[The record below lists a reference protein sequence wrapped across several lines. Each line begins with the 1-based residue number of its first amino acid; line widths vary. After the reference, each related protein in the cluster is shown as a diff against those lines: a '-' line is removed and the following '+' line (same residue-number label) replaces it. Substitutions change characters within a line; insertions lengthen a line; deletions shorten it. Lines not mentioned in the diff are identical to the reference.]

1 MKPDRLQFSQRIG
14 WAVIVALMVACSWL
28 PQIDAAANQLV
39 DSGMK
44 RALLS
49 FASARVLN
57 GVISVAQ
64 GTEVALQPGGMGVIL
79 SLGQVLD
86 PVNDLVE
93 QFSNLMLIASVSFG
107 AQKMLMSI
115 GGNWVVSLGLTITA
129 AAWIFF
135 YLRRLYTPAWLSR
148 VLVIL
153 LMIRFALPVITI
165 GTDMLFQKFMA
176 ADYHANQQSISVAS
190 EQLNE
195 LTPPQQIT
203 KENPGVIKK
212 FQNWWGEKSSQL
224 DVKSR
229 FDQLKLAAENAT
241 QHIVNLIVI
250 FLLQTLVIPLLILW
264 MLYSIAR
271 RVFERPARITIEN
284 PSGNR

>member
-1 MKPDRLQFSQRIG
+1 MKPDRVQLSRRIA
-14 WAVIVALMVACSWL
+14 WAVIVAVMVACSWL
-28 PQIDAAANQLV
+28 PRIDATANQLV

-64 GTEVALQPGGMGVIL
+64 GTEVALQPGGMGVVL
-79 SLGQVLD
+79 SIGQVLD

-115 GGNWVVSLGLTITA
+115 GGNWVVSLCLTVTGI
-129 AAWIFF
+129 AWMFF
-135 YLRRLYTPAWLSR
+135 YLRRLLTPAWLSR
-148 VLVIL
+148 IFVIL
-153 LMIRFALPVITI
+153 LMVRFALPVITI

-176 ADYHANQQSISVAS
+176 AEYQSNQQAISLAS
-190 EQLNE
+190 GQLSK
-195 LTPPQQIT
+195 LTPPVAT
-203 KENPGVIKK
+203 ASKDAGFMKK
-212 FQNWWGEKSSQL
+212 LQDWWAKKASEV

-264 MLYSIAR
+264 ILYSIAR
-271 RVFERPARITIEN
+271 RVFERPARISPP
-284 PSGNR
+284 PSA

>member
-1 MKPDRLQFSQRIG
+1 MKPDRLQLSRRI
-14 WAVIVALMVACSWL
+14 ACVLIVAVMVACAWL

-39 DSGMK
+39 DGGMK

-64 GTEVALQPGGMGVIL
+64 GTEVALQPGGIGVVL
-79 SLGQVLD
+79 SIGQVLD

-115 GGNWVVSLGLTITA
+115 GANWVVSLCLTATA
-129 AAWIFF
+129 VAWIFF
-135 YLRRLYTPAWLSR
+135 YLRHILTPAWLSR
-148 VLVIL
+148 LLVIL
-153 LMIRFALPVITI
+153 LMVRFALPVITI

-176 ADYHANQQSISVAS
+176 ADYQSNQQSISMAS
-190 EQLNE
+190 GQMSK
-195 LTPPQQIT
+195 LTPPVAATGKDAGFMQ
-203 KENPGVIKK
+203 K
-212 FQNWWGEKSSQL
+212 FQDWWAKKASEV

-229 FDQLKLAAENAT
+229 FDQLKLAAESAT
-241 QHIVNLIVI
+241 QHIINLIVI

-264 MLYSIAR
+264 VLYGIAR
-271 RVFERPARITIEN
+271 RVFER
-284 PSGNR
+284 

>member
-1 MKPDRLQFSQRIG
+1 MKSDQLQFSQRIG

-115 GGNWVVSLGLTITA
+115 GGNWVVSLGLTVTA
-129 AAWIFF
+129 IAWIFF

-165 GTDMLFQKFMA
+165 GTDLLFQKFMA
-176 ADYHANQQSISVAS
+176 AEYHANQQSISMAS

-195 LTPPQQIT
+195 LTPPPQIT
-203 KENPGVIKK
+203 KGKPGFATKLK
-212 FQNWWGEKSSQL
+212 NWWEDKSSQF
-224 DVKSR
+224 DVKTR

-264 MLYSIAR
+264 ILYSIAR
-271 RVFERPARITIEN
+271 RVFERPARISIE
-284 PSGNR
+284 SSIKQA